1 MKELLRENS
10 RKYFINAL
18 IEWIFWMVG
27 SVLAIMA
34 IKWISV
40 QYGASQYEFHV
51 WITAIL
57 YLWYVSTMSLILG
70 GTYFIARAAQT
81 HLERRQKHPQKPQ
94 SIDLT
99 NDLNRVKKIKKR
111 AGIIAIVLHTLNA
124 AFIYYISRFIP
135 GITPEFQLYAV
146 LGVFA
151 IAAIKP
157 GFLAV
162 NALRVEIL
170 GMVQEAD
177 YPIKSVADLWNV
189 VEKFGDYED
198 RLDATFKEID
208 DVKEQHIELINEK
221 LRDVAI
227 SLELYKTELEKT
239 FRKEVETFQ
248 ESDNVRQTAYHELKE
263 AQMPVIKEISKILS
277 AIQSLKD
284 FVIELRDKN
293 IKGEQLMSALKEFG
307 IESLADLN
315 VTFEKS
321 VANRNP
327 KLVID

>member
-18 IEWIFWMVG
+18 IEWIFWIVG

-34 IKWISV
+34 IKWVTV
-40 QYGASQYEFHV
+40 QYGAVEYEFHV

-81 HLERRQKHPQKPQ
+81 HLERRQKHPQKPE

-99 NDLNRVKKIKKR
+99 NDLNRVKNIKKR

-135 GITPEFQLYAV
+135 GITPEFRLYAT

-151 IAAIKP
+151 IAAVKP
-157 GFLAV
+157 GFSAI

-170 GMVQEAD
+170 GMVEEAD
-177 YPIKSVADLWNV
+177 YPVKSVADLWIV

-198 RLDATFKEID
+198 RLEATFKEIED
-208 DVKEQHIELINEK
+208 IKEQQIELINER
-221 LRDVAI
+221 LSDVAT
-227 SLELYKTELEKT
+227 SLEHYKTELEKT

-248 ESDNVRQTAYHELKE
+248 ESDNLRQRAYNELKE
-263 AQMPVIKEISKILS
+263 AQIPLIKEISKILS

>member
-34 IKWISV
+34 IKWVSV
-40 QYGASQYEFHV
+40 QYGATQYEFHV

-99 NDLNRVKKIKKR
+99 NDLKRVKNIKKR
-111 AGIIAIVLHTLNA
+111 AGIIALVLHTLNA

-151 IAAIKP
+151 IAAVKP
-157 GFLAV
+157 GFSAV

-198 RLDATFKEID
+198 RLEATFKEID

-221 LRDVAI
+221 LKDVAT
-227 SLELYKTELEKT
+227 SLELFKTELEKT

-248 ESDNVRQTAYHELKE
+248 ESDNVRQTAYNELKE

-327 KLVID
+327 KLD

>member
-1 MKELLRENS
+1 MIELLREKS
-10 RKYFINAL
+10 RRYFINAL

-27 SVLAIMA
+27 SVLIIMA
-34 IKWISV
+34 IKWVSV
-40 QYGASQYEFHV
+40 QYGAGEYEFHV

-81 HLERRQKHPQKPQ
+81 HLERRQKHPQKPEL
-94 SIDLT
+94 IDLT
-99 NDLNRVKKIKKR
+99 NDLNRVKTIKKR

-151 IAAIKP
+151 IAAVKP
-157 GFLAV
+157 GFSAV

-198 RLDATFKEID
+198 RLEATFKEIE
-208 DVKEQHIELINEK
+208 DVKEQQIELINEK
-221 LRDVAI
+221 LSDIAT
-227 SLELYKTELEKT
+227 SLEHYKAELDET

-248 ESDNVRQTAYHELKE
+248 ESDNVRQTAYNELKE

-327 KLVID
+327 KLGID

>member
-1 MKELLRENS
+1 MRELLRENS
-10 RKYFINAL
+10 KKYFISAF

-27 SVLAIMA
+27 SVLAIIA

-40 QYGASQYEFHV
+40 QYGASEYEFHV
-51 WITAIL
+51 WITATL

-70 GTYFIARAAQT
+70 GTYFIARSAQT
-81 HLERRQKHPQKPQ
+81 HLERRQKHPQKPE

-99 NDLNRVKKIKKR
+99 NDIKRVKNIKKR
-111 AGIIAIVLHTLNA
+111 AGVIAIVLHTLNA

-135 GITPEFQLYAV
+135 GITPEFRLYAV

-157 GFLAV
+157 GFSAV

-170 GMVQEAD
+170 GMVHEAD
-177 YPIKSVADLWNV
+177 YPVKSVADLWRV
-189 VEKFGDYED
+189 VEKFGNYEE
-198 RLDATFKEID
+198 RLEASFKEIEE
-208 DVKEQHIELINEK
+208 VKEEHIVLINEK
-221 LRDVAI
+221 LKEVGT
-227 SLELYKTELEKT
+227 SLEEYKTELEKT
-239 FRKEVETFQ
+239 FREKVEIFQ
-248 ESDNVRQTAYHELKE
+248 ESDNTREAAYHELKE
-263 AQMPVIKEISKILS
+263 AQMPVIKEISKILA

-284 FVIELRDKN
+284 YVIELRDKN

-307 IESLADLN
+307 IESLAELN

-321 VANRNP
+321 VVNRNP
-327 KLVID
+327 KLDIS